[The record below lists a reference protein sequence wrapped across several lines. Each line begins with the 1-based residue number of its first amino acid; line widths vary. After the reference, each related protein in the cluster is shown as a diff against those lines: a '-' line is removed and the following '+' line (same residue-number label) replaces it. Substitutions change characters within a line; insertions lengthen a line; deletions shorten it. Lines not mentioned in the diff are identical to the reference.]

1 MDAQDQTPRKF
12 DFDTWLA
19 KASLEELQRVTAQV
33 EELVTRLFERRI
45 EAAQRG
51 GADVI
56 GRRLPPSTN

>member
-1 MDAQDQTPRKF
+1 MNTQDQTPKF
-12 DFDTWLA
+12 DYDAWLA
-19 KASLEELQRVTAQV
+19 GASLEELQRVTARL

-56 GRRLPPSTN
+56 GRHLPPNMN